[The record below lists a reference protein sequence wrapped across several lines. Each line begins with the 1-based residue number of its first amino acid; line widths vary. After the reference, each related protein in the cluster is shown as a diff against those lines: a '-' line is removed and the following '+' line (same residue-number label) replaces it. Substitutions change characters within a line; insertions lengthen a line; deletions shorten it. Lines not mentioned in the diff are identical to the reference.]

1 MNFLQFWPR
10 HRIVTLLSV
19 FSLCIALL
27 QPVISLAGQSSQ
39 KVQDS
44 ANAKAKVSSKAVLG
58 SGSLTQN
65 VRRTVLEN
73 GLVVLTK
80 EVHTAPV
87 AAVQV
92 WYKIGSRNEAPGV
105 NGIAHQLEHMLFQGT
120 KERPVQFGR
129 LLNTLGSSFNA
140 TTRYDQ
146 TNYFATVE
154 KDKIG
159 SVLTLEADR
168 MQNAILDPKALE
180 KEKQVVISE
189 VQGAENSPA
198 YQLNKAVQALA
209 LPDSPYGLMVGGT
222 KADVQ
227 KFTIE
232 QVKSYYDSYYAPN
245 NATVIIVGDF
255 KTEEVLQQVRTA
267 FGKIPRRKLTVKPP
281 VAKPRVV
288 TSRSITVREPGSVP
302 ILNAIYPLP
311 NASHPDVPA
320 IDILSFILSTG
331 RNARL
336 NKALV
341 ETGLATNV
349 SMGAANFASG
359 GWGRITAVPT
369 GNQPLTKLDQII
381 LQEITKIQQQKI
393 SPAELEIAKTQLQA
407 KILLASRD
415 IESQADQLGTGETTA
430 GDYRFTDKYVANIAK
445 VTIADVQ
452 RVANQ
457 YFKPGQRVVGFF
469 EPDNTKGQ
477 PAPSGGSQHN
487 QAANLG
493 PPLDPGELQ
502 KYLPVTKSVNQQNT
516 QSIPQVFKLANELQV
531 ILLPDS
537 SSPTVTLGG
546 FISAGTEF
554 ESVEKAGLAS
564 LTAGNV
570 MNGTK
575 TKDALTL
582 ARTLENRGAS
592 LEFGLG
598 QSDGV
603 PINGSALSKDLP
615 LLLQTLGDVVQNA
628 TFPEQEVEKVR
639 MQGLVLLQNLLNDPS
654 TVARKNFMQTVYSK
668 EHPFSKFPTL
678 ESLKTITVA
687 DLKAFYQQHYQPQN
701 TTLALVGQ
709 FEPAQAKRLI
719 EQSLGTWKNQA
730 NNPQPNYPK
739 TELPAKVITVNPP
752 IPGKTQSITVMG
764 NPAINR
770 SDPRFYAATVF
781 NEILGGNT
789 LSSRLGNAIR
799 DRLGLTYGIT
809 STFVTGKEQGVFLIG
824 MQTAPENAQRAVSST
839 LSLLQDIK
847 AQGFSAGE
855 VENAKQSIVS
865 SYAVGLASPDAV
877 AGTTLNNIVQAL
889 PASELVDFPQKIK
902 AVTVVQVKQVAQEL
916 LHPDRFVIVT
926 AGPPMAGQSS
936 RNETPPNNA
945 AIQNSAR

>member
-1 MNFLQFWPR
+1 MKSLQLWSR
-10 HRIVTLLSV
+10 QRIVVLLSV
-19 FSLCIALL
+19 CGLCLALL
-27 QPVISLAGQSSQ
+27 RPVISLAGQSPAKAQSTPASQ
-39 KVQDS
+39 
-44 ANAKAKVSSKAVLG
+44 AKVSSKPSPG
-58 SGSLTQN
+58 SGALTQG

-120 KERPVQFGR
+120 RSRPVQFGR

-154 KDKIG
+154 KDKIN

-168 MQNAILDPKALE
+168 MQNALLDPKALE

-198 YQLNKAVQALA
+198 YRLNRKVRALA

-222 KADVQ
+222 KADVE

-245 NATVIIVGDF
+245 NATVVVVGDF

-267 FGKIPRRKLTVKPP
+267 YGKIPRRKLTVKPP

-288 TSRSITVREPGSVP
+288 TSRSITLREPGSTP
-302 ILNAIYPLP
+302 ILNAMYPLP
-311 NASHPDVPA
+311 NISHPDVPA
-320 IDILSFILSTG
+320 IDILHFILSTG
-331 RNARL
+331 RNSRL
-336 NKALV
+336 NKTLV

-349 SMGAANFASG
+349 SMGSANFASG
-359 GWGRITAVPT
+359 GWSNITAVPT
-369 GNQPLTKLDQII
+369 GNQPLTKIDQMI
-381 LQEITKIQQQKI
+381 LQEITRVQQQKI
-393 SPAELEIAKTQLQA
+393 TPAELEIAKTQLQA
-407 KILLASRD
+407 QLLLASRD
-415 IESQADQLGTGETTA
+415 IDSQAEQLGTGETTA
-430 GDYRFTDKYVANIAK
+430 GDYQFTDKYLASIAK

-457 YFKPGQRVVGFF
+457 YFKPGQRIVGFF
-469 EPDNTKGQ
+469 EPDNSQGQ
-477 PAPSGGSQHN
+477 PAPAGGGQHN

-493 PPLDPGELQ
+493 PPLDPNELQ
-502 KYLPVTKSVNQQNT
+502 KYLPTTKTVAQKNT
-516 QSIPQVFKLANELQV
+516 QSIPQVLKLANGLQV

-546 FISAGTEF
+546 FITAGNEF
-554 ESVEKAGLAS
+554 ESVDKAGLAS
-564 LTAGNV
+564 MTAGNM

-582 ARTLENRGAS
+582 AKTLENRGAS
-592 LEFGLG
+592 LSFGMG
-598 QSDGV
+598 QADGV
-603 PINGSALSKDLP
+603 PLDGSALSKDLP
-615 LLLQTLGDVVQNA
+615 LLLQSLGDVLQNA
-628 TFPEQEVEKVR
+628 AFPEQEVEKVR
-639 MQGLVLLQNLLNDPS
+639 MQGLVLLQNMLNDPS
-654 TVARKNFMQTVYSK
+654 TIARKEFMQTVYAK

-678 ESLKTITVA
+678 ESLKAITVA
-687 DLKAFYQQHYQPQN
+687 DIKTFYQQHYQPQN

-709 FEPAQAKRLI
+709 FEPTQAKRLI
-719 EQSLGTWKNQA
+719 EQSLGSWKNQA
-730 NNPQPNYPK
+730 SNPQPNYPK
-739 TELPAKVITVNPP
+739 TDLPAKVITVNPP

-789 LSSRLGNAIR
+789 LSSRLGTTLR

-824 MQTAPENAQRAVSST
+824 MQTAPENAQRAVSSA
-839 LSLLQDIK
+839 LSLLQEIK
-847 AQGFSAGE
+847 TQGFSAAE
-855 VENAKQSIVS
+855 IENAKKSIVS
-865 SYAVGLASPDAV
+865 SYAVGLATPDAV

-902 AVTVVQVKQVAQEL
+902 AVTVEQVKQVAQEL

-926 AGPPMAGQSS
+926 AGPPMAGQLS
-936 RNETPPNNA
+936 RNGTPNNA
-945 AIQNSAR
+945 ATQNSAR